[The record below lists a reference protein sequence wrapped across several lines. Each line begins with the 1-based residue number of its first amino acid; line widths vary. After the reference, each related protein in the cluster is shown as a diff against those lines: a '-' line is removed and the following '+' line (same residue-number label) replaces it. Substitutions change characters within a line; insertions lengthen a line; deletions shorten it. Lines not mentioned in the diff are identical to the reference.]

1 MDTTKTKI
9 KNKNYKNL
17 MPNTNSSTIKVQKR
31 DGRLEDLDINK
42 IHFVVEEACE
52 GLSGV
57 SSSQIEMN
65 ANIQFYDGM
74 TTKDIQNVLVRSA
87 NDLISLETVKQR
99 EINLENT
106 YKAIKE
112 TRKKL
117 NKNKTLIGFC
127 GGPWTVA
134 G

>member
-9 KNKNYKNL
+9 KNKKYKTL

-87 NDLISLETVKQR
+87 NDLISLETPNFNTPRRDCFPMTSGRKHTAST
-99 EINLENT
+99 NT
-106 YKAIKE
+106 Y
-112 TRKKL
+112 R
-117 NKNKTLIGFC
+117 C
-127 GGPWTVA
+127 
-134 G
+134 

>member
-1 MDTTKTKI
+1 MDTTKTKSKTKI
-9 KNKNYKNL
+9 TKNL

-31 DGRLEDLDINK
+31 DGRLESLDINK

-52 GLSGV
+52 GLTGV

-87 NDLISLETVKQR
+87 NDLISLEAPNFNMRRRDFYPMTLGRKHTVST
-99 EINLENT
+99 NT
-106 YKAIKE
+106 FHY
-112 TRKKL
+112 
-117 NKNKTLIGFC
+117 
-127 GGPWTVA
+127 
-134 G
+134 

>member
-1 MDTTKTKI
+1 MDTIKTKI
-9 KNKNYKNL
+9 KNKNYKIL

-52 GLSGV
+52 GLTGV

-87 NDLISLETVKQR
+87 NDLISLESPNYQ
-99 EINLENT
+99 
-106 YKAIKE
+106 
-112 TRKKL
+112 
-117 NKNKTLIGFC
+117 
-127 GGPWTVA
+127 
-134 G
+134 